1 MTRVNT
7 LVAKELRSYF
17 VSPVVYVVGAV
28 FLLIVGLLAYIYIVF
43 TGAQAIQLMQVQGQA
58 QINLNDLVFRNL
70 FSSIRFV
77 LLIVLPILTMRLFAE
92 EKKLRTF
99 ELLMTSPIGLN
110 EIVAGKFMSV
120 FVLFL
125 GLLGLTGLIPLTL
138 ALFSDFDWYPILTGY
153 VGLALLGAL
162 FLSVGV
168 LASALTENQIVA
180 AFVSFGLL
188 LFLWLLAGVG
198 SLLGDTPAGQ
208 VISYLSFMEHY
219 DHLVPV
225 SSTHGIWSISPAL
238 SFSCCFSLTASW
250 IRRGGNDLEG
260 NSLRRHWPIAGAR
273 RHDRIPLL
281 AGTPRDCNG
290 NRGSGAHQPDSLFYC
305 PCRHR
310 QSGVGPAF
318 DADGRQQPVHGALV
332 HWHPLHRE
340 FSCGTALASVGPV

>member
-1 MTRVNT
+1 MTPVNT

-70 FSSIRFV
+70 FSSIRFI

-110 EIVAGKFMSV
+110 EIVAGKFVSV
-120 FVLFL
+120 FLLFL

-138 ALFSDFDWYPILTGY
+138 ALFSDFEWYPVLTGY
-153 VGLALLGAL
+153 LGLVLLGAL
-162 FLSVGV
+162 FLSVG
-168 LASALTENQIVA
+168 LFASALTENQVVA

-198 SLLGDTPAGQ
+198 SLLGDTTAGQ
-208 VISYLSFMEHY
+208 LISYLSFMEHY
-219 DHLVPV
+219 DHLVRGLIDTRDLVYFV
-225 SSTHGIWSISPAL
+225 SALLLLLFLTHRVVDS
-238 SFSCCFSLTASW
+238 
-250 IRRGGNDLEG
+250 
-260 NSLRRHWPIAGAR
+260 AR
-273 RHDRIPLL
+273 
-281 AGTPRDCNG
+281 
-290 NRGSGAHQPDSLFYC
+290 
-305 PCRHR
+305 
-310 QSGVGPAF
+310 
-318 DADGRQQPVHGALV
+318 
-332 HWHPLHRE
+332 WK
-340 FSCGTALASVGPV
+340 